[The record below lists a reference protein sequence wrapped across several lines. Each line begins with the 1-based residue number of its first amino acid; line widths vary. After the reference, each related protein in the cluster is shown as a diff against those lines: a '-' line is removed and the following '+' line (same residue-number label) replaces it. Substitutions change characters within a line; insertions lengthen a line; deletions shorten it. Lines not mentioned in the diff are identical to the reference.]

1 MPERIALTV
10 AETAEAL
17 GISRTSAYE
26 LIRRGDLPHIRIGR
40 VIRVPAEALMEWV
53 ITSTTT
59 TKAGT
64 P

>member
-17 GISRTSAYE
+17 DISRTSAYE

>member
-40 VIRVPAEALMEWV
+40 VIRVPSEALMEWV

-59 TKAGT
+59 TKVGT